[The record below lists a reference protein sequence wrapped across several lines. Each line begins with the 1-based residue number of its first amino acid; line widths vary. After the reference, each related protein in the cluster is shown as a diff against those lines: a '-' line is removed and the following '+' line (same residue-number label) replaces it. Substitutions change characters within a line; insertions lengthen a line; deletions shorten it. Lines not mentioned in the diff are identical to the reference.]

1 MWIIWNSHS
10 YLNNALTEE
19 TFWWTLSTD
28 FNIYKNEKVHR
39 LSKSEANMPAAATV
53 QVMLPE
59 LILQEYLIY
68 VTKKAPNQKWLTL
81 GTNTWP
87 KKILKMRYFN

>member
-1 MWIIWNSHS
+1 MN
-10 YLNNALTEE
+10 T
-19 TFWWTLSTD
+19 
-28 FNIYKNEKVHR
+28 VHR
-39 LSKSEANMPAAATV
+39 FQHLQKWKGSSIEQKWSKHASLAATV